1 VFLHPSFSYFFL
13 LLFFYC
19 FTFKK
24 TERMKKALFTLSL
37 FASSWSFAQNQL
49 HQVLVVN
56 EGYYDYQTGAILEPV
71 TIGSYNPTTQQY
83 QVVDTLENM
92 RFASDLVIDGNF
104 YYVAADAKIYK
115 MDLNTHQE
123 IANVSC
129 PGVRNLAVYQDKLVA
144 TRGEYLTTY
153 DSYLHVYNTA
163 DLQLIQAIDT
173 VTGPKWATQNI
184 VIDGTTAYLAVN
196 NAYEWG
202 NEKGIIGQ
210 LNLTNFSY
218 GNEVDLGPNGKNP
231 DNLVKYG
238 SALYTVNNK
247 DWNGTSISKF
257 ELATNTASTVN
268 IANAITGCGTSALRD
283 DKITYQISMETSL
296 NNFDINGMNNIGP
309 VVGINLNFYEL
320 AQEPLSGQ
328 FYASSTDFFST
339 GNVYIYDATNTEL
352 NQFTVGVSPGT
363 IVFDIRTS
371 TGINETT
378 SNFSV
383 SPNPTNDILTIQG
396 KSANDLVSL
405 VDLNGI
411 VVLSNTDATLNI
423 SQLPAG
429 IYYVNINGTCQ
440 KVIKL

>member
-1 VFLHPSFSYFFL
+1 
-13 LLFFYC
+13 
-19 FTFKK
+19 
-24 TERMKKALFTLSL
+24 MKKALITLSL

-56 EGYYDYQTGAILEPV
+56 EGYFDYQTNAILEPV
-71 TIGSYNPTTQQY
+71 TIGSYNPVSQQY

-104 YYVAADAKIYK
+104 YYVAADSKIFK

-123 IANVSC
+123 IASVSC
-129 PGVRNLAVYQDKLVA
+129 PGVRNLAVYQNKLIA

-163 DLQLIQAIDT
+163 NLQLIQAFDA

-184 VIDGTTAYLAVN
+184 VIDGSTAYLVVN

-210 LNLTNFSY
+210 LNLSNLSY
-218 GNEVDLGPNGKNP
+218 GNEVDLGPDGKNP

-247 DWNGTSISKF
+247 DWTGTSISKF
-257 ELATNTASTVN
+257 ELANNATSTVN
-268 IANAITGCGTSALRD
+268 IANAVAGCGTSALRD
-283 DKITYQISMETSL
+283 DKLTYQISMETSL

-309 VVGINLNFYEL
+309 VNGINMNFYEL

-328 FYASSTDFFST
+328 LYTSSTDFFSFGT
-339 GNVYIYDATNTEL
+339 VYIYDAANTEL
-352 NQFTVGVSPGT
+352 HQFAAGVSPGT
-363 IVFDIRTS
+363 IVFDIRS
-371 TGINETT
+371 SAGIADATT
-378 SNFSV
+378 NFSV
-383 SPNPTNDILTIQG
+383 SPNPTNDILTIHG
-396 KSANDLVSL
+396 KSANELVSL
-405 VDLNGI
+405 IDLNGTM
-411 VVLSNTDATLNI
+411 VLSSTESTMNV

>member
-1 VFLHPSFSYFFL
+1 
-13 LLFFYC
+13 
-19 FTFKK
+19 
-24 TERMKKALFTLSL
+24 MKKALITLSL

-56 EGYYDYQTGAILEPV
+56 EGSFDYQTGAILEPV
-71 TIGSYNPTTQQY
+71 TIGSYNPTTQLY

-104 YYVAADAKIYK
+104 YFVAADSKIFK

-123 IANVSC
+123 IASISC
-129 PGVRNLAVYQDKLVA
+129 PGVRNLAVHQNKLVA
-144 TRGEYLTTY
+144 TRGEYMTTY
-153 DSYLHVYNTA
+153 DSYLHVYQTS
-163 DLQLIQAIDT
+163 DLQLIQAFDT

-184 VIDGTTAYLAVN
+184 VIDGTTAFLVVN

-210 LNLTNFSY
+210 LNLSNLSY
-218 GNEVDLGPNGKNP
+218 GNEVDLGPDGKNP

-257 ELATNTASTVN
+257 DLATNMSSTVN
-268 IANAITGCGTSALRD
+268 IANAIAGCGTSALRD
-283 DKITYQISMETSL
+283 NKITYQISMETSL

-309 VVGINLNFYEL
+309 VNGINVNFYEL
-320 AQEPLSGQ
+320 AQEPISGE
-328 FYASSTDFFST
+328 FYASTTDFFST
-339 GNVYIYDATNTEL
+339 GTVFIYDALNTEVH
-352 NQFTVGVSPGT
+352 QFAAGVSPGT
-363 IVFDIRTS
+363 IVFDIRS
-371 TGINETT
+371 SAGANET
-378 SNFSV
+378 SANFSV

-396 KSANDLVSL
+396 KPANELVSL
-405 VDLNGI
+405 LDLNGAT
-411 VVLSNTDATLNI
+411 VLSSTDETLNI
-423 SQLPAG
+423 SVLPSG
-429 IYYVNINGTCQ
+429 IYYVSINGTCQ

>member
-1 VFLHPSFSYFFL
+1 
-13 LLFFYC
+13 
-19 FTFKK
+19 
-24 TERMKKALFTLSL
+24 MKKALITLSL

-56 EGYYDYQTGAILEPV
+56 EGYYDYQTNVILEPV
-71 TIGSYNPTTQQY
+71 TIGSYNPVSQQY

-104 YYVAADAKIYK
+104 YYVAADSKIFK

-123 IANVSC
+123 ISSGAC
-129 PGVRNLAVYQDKLVA
+129 PGVRNLAIYQNKLIA

-153 DSYLHVYNTA
+153 DSYLHVYNTS
-163 DLQLIQAIDT
+163 DLQLIQAFDT

-184 VIDGTTAYLAVN
+184 VIDGTTAYLVVN

-210 LNLTNFSY
+210 LNLTNLSY
-218 GNEVDLGPNGKNP
+218 GNEVDLGPDGKNP
-231 DNLVKYG
+231 DNLVKFG

-247 DWNGTSISKF
+247 DWTGTSISKF
-257 ELATNTASTVN
+257 ELANNATSTVN
-268 IANAITGCGTSALRD
+268 IANAVAGCGTSALRD
-283 DKITYQISMETSL
+283 DKLTYQISMETSL

-309 VVGINLNFYEL
+309 VNGINLNFYEL

-328 FYASSTDFFST
+328 LYASSTDFFST
-339 GNVYIYDATNTEL
+339 GTVYIYDASNTEIH
-352 NQFTVGVSPGT
+352 QFAAGVSPGT
-363 IVFDIRTS
+363 IVFDIRS
-371 TGINETT
+371 SAGINEETA
-378 SNFSV
+378 NFSV
-383 SPNPTNDILTIQG
+383 SPNPTSDLLTIQG
-396 KSANDLVSL
+396 KSTNELVSI
-405 VDLNGI
+405 VNVNGTT
-411 VVLSNTDATLNI
+411 VLSSTDSTFNI

>member
-1 VFLHPSFSYFFL
+1 
-13 LLFFYC
+13 
-19 FTFKK
+19 
-24 TERMKKALFTLSL
+24 MKKALITLSL

-56 EGYYDYQTGAILEPV
+56 EGYFDYQTNAILEPV
-71 TIGSYNPTTQQY
+71 TIGSYNPVSQQY

-92 RFASDLVIDGNF
+92 RFSSDLVIDGNF
-104 YYVAADAKIYK
+104 YYVAADSKIFK

-123 IANVSC
+123 IASVSC
-129 PGVRNLAVYQDKLVA
+129 PGVRNLAVYQNKLIA

-163 DLQLIQAIDT
+163 DLQLIQAFDT

-184 VIDGTTAYLAVN
+184 VIDGTTAYLVVN

-210 LNLTNFSY
+210 LNLSNLSY
-218 GNEVDLGPNGKNP
+218 GNEVDLGPDGKNP

-247 DWNGTSISKF
+247 DWTGTSISKF
-257 ELATNTASTVN
+257 ELANNATSTVN
-268 IANAITGCGTSALRD
+268 IANAVAGCGTSALRD
-283 DKITYQISMETSL
+283 DKLTYQISMETSL

-309 VVGINLNFYEL
+309 VNGINMNFYEL

-328 FYASSTDFFST
+328 LYTSSTDFFSFGT
-339 GNVYIYDATNTEL
+339 VYIYDAANTEL
-352 NQFTVGVSPGT
+352 HQFAAGVSPGT
-363 IVFDIRTS
+363 IVFDIRS
-371 TGINETT
+371 SAGIADDTT
-378 SNFSV
+378 NFSV
-383 SPNPTNDILTIQG
+383 SPNPTNDILTIHG
-396 KSANDLVSL
+396 KSANELVSL
-405 VDLNGI
+405 IDLNGTM
-411 VVLSNTDATLNI
+411 VLSSTESTMNV

>member
-1 VFLHPSFSYFFL
+1 
-13 LLFFYC
+13 
-19 FTFKK
+19 
-24 TERMKKALFTLSL
+24 
-37 FASSWSFAQNQL
+37 
-49 HQVLVVN
+49 VVN
-56 EGYYDYQTGAILEPV
+56 EGYYDYQTGAILEPA

-104 YYVAADAKIYK
+104 YYVAADTKIVK

-123 IANVSC
+123 IASVSC
-129 PGVRNLAVYQDKLVA
+129 PGVRNLAIYQDKLVA

-153 DSYLHVYNTA
+153 DSYLHVYSTS
-163 DLQLIQAIDT
+163 DLHLIQTFDT

-184 VIDGTTAYLAVN
+184 VIDGTIAYLVVN

-218 GNEVDLGPNGKNP
+218 GNEVDLGPDGKNP

-238 SALYTVNNK
+238 SSLYTVNNK

-257 ELATNTASTVN
+257 ELATNTPSTVN
-268 IANAITGCGTSALRD
+268 IANAISGCGTSALRD
-283 DKITYQISMETSL
+283 DKITYQISMETTL
-296 NNFDINGMNNIGP
+296 NDFDINGMNNVGP
-309 VVGINLNFYEL
+309 VTGINLNFYEL

-339 GNVYIYDATNTEL
+339 GNVYIYDASNTEL
-352 NQFTVGVSPGT
+352 NQFAVGVSPGT
-363 IVFDIRTS
+363 IVFDIRS
-371 TGINETT
+371 SAGLNETT
-378 SNFSV
+378 SNV
-383 SPNPTNDILTIQG
+383 RISPNPTNDFLTIQG
-396 KSANDLVSL
+396 KSANELVSL
-405 VDLNGI
+405 VDLNGTT
-411 VVLSNTDATLNI
+411 VLSSIDTTINI

>member
-1 VFLHPSFSYFFL
+1 
-13 LLFFYC
+13 
-19 FTFKK
+19 
-24 TERMKKALFTLSL
+24 MKKALITLSL

-56 EGYYDYQTGAILEPV
+56 EGYYDYQTNAILEPV
-71 TIGSYNPTTQQY
+71 TIGSYNPVSQQY
-83 QVVDTLENM
+83 QIVDTLENM

-104 YYVAADAKIYK
+104 YYVAADSKIFK

-123 IANVSC
+123 IASVTC
-129 PGVRNLAVYQDKLVA
+129 PGVRNLAVYQNKLIA

-153 DSYLHVYNTA
+153 ASYLHVYNTA
-163 DLQLIQAIDT
+163 DLQLIQAFDT

-184 VIDGTTAYLAVN
+184 VVDGSMAYLVVN

-210 LNLTNFSY
+210 LDLSSLSY
-218 GNEVDLGPNGKNP
+218 GNEVDLGPDGRNP

-247 DWNGTSISKF
+247 DWTGTSISKF
-257 ELATNTASTVN
+257 DLVTATPSTVN

-283 DKITYQISMETSL
+283 DKITYQISSEIVL
-296 NNFDINGMNNIGP
+296 NNFDLVGMNNDGP
-309 VVGINLNFYEL
+309 VSGANLNFYEL

-339 GNVYIYDATNTEL
+339 GTVYIYDATNTEIH
-352 NQFTVGVSPGT
+352 QFAAGVSPGT
-363 IVFDIRTS
+363 IVFDIRSSVGMT
-371 TGINETT
+371 ETT
-378 SNFSV
+378 TNFSV
-383 SPNPTNDILTIQG
+383 SPNPTNDLLTIQG
-396 KSANDLVSL
+396 KSTNDLVSL
-405 VDLNGI
+405 IDLTGTT
-411 VVLSNTDATLNI
+411 VLSSTDSTFNI

>member
-1 VFLHPSFSYFFL
+1 
-13 LLFFYC
+13 
-19 FTFKK
+19 
-24 TERMKKALFTLSL
+24 MKKALITLSL

-56 EGYYDYQTGAILEPV
+56 EGYYDYQTNVILEPV
-71 TIGSYNPTTQQY
+71 TIGSYNPVSQQY
-83 QVVDTLENM
+83 QIVDTLENM

-104 YYVAADAKIYK
+104 YYVAADSKIFK

-123 IANVSC
+123 ISSVAC
-129 PGVRNLAVYQDKLVA
+129 PGVRNLAIYQNKLIA

-153 DSYLHVYNTA
+153 DSYLHVYNTS
-163 DLQLIQAIDT
+163 DLQLIQAFDT

-184 VIDGTTAYLAVN
+184 VIDGTTAYLVVN

-210 LNLTNFSY
+210 LNLTNLSY
-218 GNEVDLGPNGKNP
+218 GNEVDLGPEGKNP

-247 DWNGTSISKF
+247 DWTGTSISKF
-257 ELATNTASTVN
+257 ELANNATSTVN
-268 IANAITGCGTSALRD
+268 IANAVAGCGTSALRD

-309 VVGINLNFYEL
+309 VNGINLNFYEL

-328 FYASSTDFFST
+328 LYASSTDFFST
-339 GNVYIYDATNTEL
+339 GTVYIYDASNTEIH
-352 NQFTVGVSPGT
+352 QFAAGVSPGT
-363 IVFDIRTS
+363 IVFDIRS
-371 TGINETT
+371 SAGINEETA
-378 SNFSV
+378 NFSV
-383 SPNPTNDILTIQG
+383 SPNPTSDLLTIHG
-396 KSANDLVSL
+396 KSTNELVSI
-405 VDLNGI
+405 VNVNGTT
-411 VVLSNTDATLNI
+411 VLSSTDSTFNI

>member
-1 VFLHPSFSYFFL
+1 
-13 LLFFYC
+13 
-19 FTFKK
+19 
-24 TERMKKALFTLSL
+24 MKKALITFSL

-56 EGYYDYQTGAILEPV
+56 EGYFDYQTNAILEPV
-71 TIGSYNPTTQQY
+71 TIGSYNPISQQY

-104 YYVAADAKIYK
+104 YYVAADSKIFK
-115 MDLNTHQE
+115 MDLNSHQE
-123 IANVSC
+123 IYSVAC
-129 PGVRNLAVYQDKLVA
+129 PGVRNLAIYQNKLIA

-153 DSYLHVYNTA
+153 DSYLHVYNTS
-163 DLQLIQAIDT
+163 DLQLIQAFDT
-173 VTGPKWATQNI
+173 VSGPKWATQNI
-184 VIDGTTAYLAVN
+184 VIDGATAYLVVN

-210 LNLTNFSY
+210 LNLSNLSY
-218 GNEVDLGPNGKNP
+218 GNEVDLGPDGKNP
-231 DNLVKYG
+231 DNLVKFG

-257 ELATNTASTVN
+257 ELANNATSTVN
-268 IANAITGCGTSALRD
+268 IANAVAGCGTSALRD
-283 DKITYQISMETSL
+283 DKLTYQISMETSL

-320 AQEPLSGQ
+320 AQEPTSGQ
-328 FYASSTDFFST
+328 LYASSTDFFST
-339 GNVYIYDATNTEL
+339 GTVYIYDATNTEIH
-352 NQFTVGVSPGT
+352 QFAAGVSPGT
-363 IVFDIRTS
+363 IVFDIRS
-371 TGINETT
+371 SAGINEETT
-378 SNFSV
+378 NFSV

-396 KSANDLVSL
+396 KSANELVSL
-405 VDLNGI
+405 VDLNGTT
-411 VVLSNTDATLNI
+411 VLSSTASTLNI

-429 IYYVNINGTCQ
+429 IYYVNIHGTSQ

>member
-1 VFLHPSFSYFFL
+1 
-13 LLFFYC
+13 
-19 FTFKK
+19 
-24 TERMKKALFTLSL
+24 MKKALITLSL

-56 EGYYDYQTGAILEPV
+56 EGYYDYQTNAILEPV
-71 TIGSYNPTTQQY
+71 TIGSYNPVSQQY

-104 YYVAADAKIYK
+104 YYVAADSKIFK

-123 IANVSC
+123 ISSVAC
-129 PGVRNLAVYQDKLVA
+129 PGVRNLAIYQNKLIA

-153 DSYLHVYNTA
+153 DSYLHVYNTS
-163 DLQLIQAIDT
+163 DLQLIQAFDT

-184 VIDGTTAYLAVN
+184 VIDGTTAYLVVN

-210 LNLTNFSY
+210 LNLTNLSY
-218 GNEVDLGPNGKNP
+218 GNEVDLGPDGKNP

-247 DWNGTSISKF
+247 DWTGTSISKF
-257 ELATNTASTVN
+257 ELANNATSTVN
-268 IANAITGCGTSALRD
+268 IANAVAGCGTSALRD

-309 VVGINLNFYEL
+309 VNGINLNFYEL

-328 FYASSTDFFST
+328 LYASSTDFFST
-339 GNVYIYDATNTEL
+339 GTVYIYDASNTEIH
-352 NQFTVGVSPGT
+352 QFAAGVSPGT
-363 IVFDIRTS
+363 IVFDIRS
-371 TGINETT
+371 SAGINEETA
-378 SNFSV
+378 NFSV
-383 SPNPTNDILTIQG
+383 SPNPTSDLLTIHG
-396 KSANDLVSL
+396 KSTNELVSI
-405 VDLNGI
+405 VNVNGTT
-411 VVLSNTDATLNI
+411 VLSSTDSTFNI

>member
-1 VFLHPSFSYFFL
+1 
-13 LLFFYC
+13 
-19 FTFKK
+19 
-24 TERMKKALFTLSL
+24 MKKALITLSL

-56 EGYYDYQTGAILEPV
+56 EGYFDYQTGAILEPV
-71 TIGSYNPTTQQY
+71 TIGSYNPTTQLY

-104 YYVAADAKIYK
+104 YFVAADSKIFK

-123 IANVSC
+123 IASVAC
-129 PGVRNLAVYQDKLVA
+129 PGVRNLAVYQNKLIA

-153 DSYLHVYNTA
+153 DSYLHVYNTS
-163 DLQLIQAIDT
+163 DLQLIQAFDT

-184 VIDGTTAYLAVN
+184 VIDGTTAYLVVN
-196 NAYEWG
+196 NAYDWG

-210 LNLTNFSY
+210 LNLSNLSY
-218 GNEVDLGPNGKNP
+218 GNEVDLGPEGKNP
-231 DNLVKYG
+231 DNLIKFG

-257 ELATNTASTVN
+257 ELATNTPSTVN
-268 IANAITGCGTSALRD
+268 IANTIAGCGTSALRD

-309 VVGINLNFYEL
+309 VNGINVNFYEL
-320 AQEPLSGQ
+320 AQEPISGE
-328 FYASSTDFFST
+328 FYASTTDFFST
-339 GNVYIYDATNTEL
+339 GTVFIYDVMNTEVH
-352 NQFTVGVSPGT
+352 QFAAGVSPGT
-363 IVFDIRTS
+363 IVFDIRS
-371 TGINETT
+371 SAGINET
-378 SNFSV
+378 SANFSV

-396 KSANDLVSL
+396 KSANELVSL
-405 VDLNGI
+405 LDLNGTT
-411 VVLSNTDATLNI
+411 VLSSTDTSLNI
-423 SQLPAG
+423 SELPAG
-429 IYYVNINGTCQ
+429 IYYVSINGTCQ

>member
-1 VFLHPSFSYFFL
+1 
-13 LLFFYC
+13 
-19 FTFKK
+19 
-24 TERMKKALFTLSL
+24 MKKALITLSL

-56 EGYYDYQTGAILEPV
+56 EGFFDYQTGAILEPV
-71 TIGSYNPTTQQY
+71 TIGSYNPVSQQY

-104 YYVAADAKIYK
+104 YYVAADSKIFK
-115 MDLNTHQE
+115 MDLNSHQE
-123 IANVSC
+123 ISSVAC
-129 PGVRNLAVYQDKLVA
+129 PGVRNLAIYQNKLIA

-163 DLQLIQAIDT
+163 DLQLIQAFDT

-184 VIDGTTAYLAVN
+184 VIDGTTAYLVVN

-210 LNLTNFSY
+210 LNLSNLSY
-218 GNEVDLGPNGKNP
+218 GSEVDLGPDGKNP

-257 ELATNTASTVN
+257 ELANNATSTVN
-268 IANAITGCGTSALRD
+268 IANAVAGCGTSALRD
-283 DKITYQISMETSL
+283 DKLTYQISMETSL

-309 VVGINLNFYEL
+309 VVGINVNFYEL

-328 FYASSTDFFST
+328 LYASSTDFFST
-339 GNVYIYDATNTEL
+339 GTVYIYDATNTEIH
-352 NQFTVGVSPGT
+352 QFTAGVSPGT
-363 IVFDIRTS
+363 IVFDIRS
-371 TGINETT
+371 SAGINEETT
-378 SNFSV
+378 NFSV

-396 KSANDLVSL
+396 KSANELVSL
-405 VDLNGI
+405 VDLNGTT
-411 VVLSNTDATLNI
+411 VLSSTASTLNI

-429 IYYVNINGTCQ
+429 IYYVNIHGTSQ

>member
-1 VFLHPSFSYFFL
+1 
-13 LLFFYC
+13 
-19 FTFKK
+19 
-24 TERMKKALFTLSL
+24 MKKALITLSL

-56 EGYYDYQTGAILEPV
+56 EGFFDYQTGAILEPV
-71 TIGSYNPTTQQY
+71 TIGSYNPVSQQY

-104 YYVAADAKIYK
+104 YYVAADSKIFK
-115 MDLNTHQE
+115 MDLNSHQE
-123 IANVSC
+123 ISSVAC
-129 PGVRNLAVYQDKLVA
+129 PGVRNLAIYQNKLIA

-163 DLQLIQAIDT
+163 DLQLIQAFDT

-184 VIDGTTAYLAVN
+184 VIDGTTAYLVVN

-210 LNLTNFSY
+210 LNLSNLSY
-218 GNEVDLGPNGKNP
+218 GSEVDLGPEGKNP

-257 ELATNTASTVN
+257 ELANNATSTVN
-268 IANAITGCGTSALRD
+268 IANAVAGCGTSALRD
-283 DKITYQISMETSL
+283 DKLTYQISMETSL

-309 VVGINLNFYEL
+309 VVGINVNFYEL

-328 FYASSTDFFST
+328 LYASSTDFFST
-339 GNVYIYDATNTEL
+339 GTVYIYDATNTEIH
-352 NQFTVGVSPGT
+352 QFAAGVSPGT
-363 IVFDIRTS
+363 IVFDIRS
-371 TGINETT
+371 SAGINEETT
-378 SNFSV
+378 NFSV

-396 KSANDLVSL
+396 KSANELVSL
-405 VDLNGI
+405 VDLYGTT
-411 VVLSNTDATLNI
+411 VLSSTASTLNI

-429 IYYVNINGTCQ
+429 IYYVNIHGTSQ

>member
-1 VFLHPSFSYFFL
+1 
-13 LLFFYC
+13 
-19 FTFKK
+19 
-24 TERMKKALFTLSL
+24 MKKALITFSL

-104 YYVAADAKIYK
+104 YFVAADAKIFK

-123 IANVSC
+123 IASVSC
-129 PGVRNLAVYQDKLVA
+129 SGVRNLALYQDKLVA

-153 DSYLHVYNTA
+153 GSYLHVYNTS
-163 DLQLIQAIDT
+163 DLQLTQAFDT

-184 VIDGTTAYLAVN
+184 VIDGTTAYLVVN
-196 NAYEWG
+196 NAYDWG

-210 LNLTNFSY
+210 LNLSNLSY
-218 GNEVDLGPNGKNP
+218 GNEVDLGPEGKNP

-268 IANAITGCGTSALRD
+268 IANTISGCGTSALRD
-283 DKITYQISMETSL
+283 DKITYQISMETTL
-296 NNFDINGMNNIGP
+296 NDFDINGMNNVGP
-309 VVGINLNFYEL
+309 VTGINVNFYEL

-328 FYASSTDFFST
+328 FYASTTDFFST
-339 GNVYIYDATNTEL
+339 GSVYIYDATNTAL
-352 NQFTVGVSPGT
+352 NQFAVGVSPGT

-405 VDLNGI
+405 LNLNGST
-411 VVLSNTDATLNI
+411 VLSSMDTTLNI
-423 SQLPAG
+423 SQLPVG

>member
-1 VFLHPSFSYFFL
+1 
-13 LLFFYC
+13 
-19 FTFKK
+19 
-24 TERMKKALFTLSL
+24 MKKALITLSL

-56 EGYYDYQTGAILEPV
+56 EGYFDYQTGAILEPV
-71 TIGSYNPTTQQY
+71 TIGSYNPTTQLY

-104 YYVAADAKIYK
+104 YFVAADSKIFK

-123 IANVSC
+123 IASVSC
-129 PGVRNLAVYQDKLVA
+129 PGVRNLAVYQNKLVA

-163 DLQLIQAIDT
+163 DLQLIQAFDT
-173 VTGPKWATQNI
+173 VIGPKWATQNI
-184 VIDGTTAYLAVN
+184 VVDGTTAYLVVN
-196 NAYEWG
+196 NAYDWG

-210 LNLTNFSY
+210 LNLSNLSY
-218 GNEVDLGPNGKNP
+218 GNEVDLGPEGKNP

-257 ELATNTASTVN
+257 ELATNTAATVN
-268 IANAITGCGTSALRD
+268 IANAISGCGTSALRD
-283 DKITYQISMETSL
+283 DKITYQISMETTL
-296 NNFDINGMNNIGP
+296 NDFDINGMNNVGP
-309 VVGINLNFYEL
+309 VTGINVNFYEL
-320 AQEPLSGQ
+320 AQEPISGQ
-328 FYASSTDFFST
+328 FYASSTDFFSFGT
-339 GNVYIYDATNTEL
+339 VNIYDATNTAL
-352 NQFTVGVSPGT
+352 NQFAVGVSPGT
-363 IVFDIRTS
+363 IVFDIRS
-371 TGINETT
+371 SAGINQTT

-383 SPNPTNDILTIQG
+383 SPNPTMDILTIQG
-396 KSANDLVSL
+396 KSVNELVSL
-405 VDLNGI
+405 LDLNGTT
-411 VVLSNTDATLNI
+411 VLSSSDTSLNI

>member
-1 VFLHPSFSYFFL
+1 
-13 LLFFYC
+13 
-19 FTFKK
+19 
-24 TERMKKALFTLSL
+24 MKKALITLSL

-56 EGYYDYQTGAILEPV
+56 EGYFDYQTGAILEPV
-71 TIGSYNPTTQQY
+71 TIGSYNPVSQQY

-104 YYVAADAKIYK
+104 YYVAADSKIFK
-115 MDLNTHQE
+115 MDLNSHQE
-123 IANVSC
+123 ISSVAC
-129 PGVRNLAVYQDKLVA
+129 PGVRNLAIYQNKLIA

-163 DLQLIQAIDT
+163 DLQLIQAFDT
-173 VTGPKWATQNI
+173 VSGPKWATQNI
-184 VIDGTTAYLAVN
+184 VIDGATAYLVVN

-210 LNLTNFSY
+210 LNLSNLSY
-218 GNEVDLGPNGKNP
+218 GNEVDLGPDGKNP
-231 DNLVKYG
+231 DNLVKFG

-257 ELATNTASTVN
+257 ELANNATSTVN
-268 IANAITGCGTSALRD
+268 IANAVAGCGTSALRD
-283 DKITYQISMETSL
+283 DKLTYQISMETSL

-328 FYASSTDFFST
+328 LYASSTDFFST
-339 GNVYIYDATNTEL
+339 GTVYIYDATNTEIH
-352 NQFTVGVSPGT
+352 QFAAGVSPGT
-363 IVFDIRTS
+363 IVFDIRS
-371 TGINETT
+371 SAGINEETT
-378 SNFSV
+378 NFSV
-383 SPNPTNDILTIQG
+383 SPNPSNDILTIQG
-396 KSANDLVSL
+396 KSANELVSL
-405 VDLNGI
+405 VDLNGTT
-411 VVLSNTDATLNI
+411 VLSSTASTLNI

-429 IYYVNINGTCQ
+429 IYYVNIHGTSQ